1 VAELRGWSLL
11 VAGVRKVESDAG
23 KLLDGLRL
31 ENPDVLMQA
40 FDAGAVFGLDHVLG
54 VVQITI
60 EAMDRG
66 VMIAGKPETE
76 LLLRL
81 ACTNQISEAI
91 KKAGLKSGHA
101 GCFVCLSKSQEA
113 LRKVADRLAGFGRD
127 DSVIRPSAQKKKQI
141 SEGLSIN
148 KEMDDK
154 EFLDFLLERAAIL
167 V

>member
-1 VAELRGWSLL
+1 MAELRGWSLL
-11 VAGVRKVESDAG
+11 VAGVRKVEGDAG

-31 ENPDVLMQA
+31 ENPDVLIQA

-54 VVQITI
+54 VVQITL

-66 VMIAGKPETE
+66 VMIAEKPETE

-91 KKAGLKSGHA
+91 KRTGLKSGHA
-101 GCFVCLSKSQEA
+101 GCFVCLSKSQQA
-113 LRKVADRLAGFGRD
+113 LRKVAYRLAGFGRD
-127 DSVIRPSAQKKKQI
+127 DSVITSNAQKKKQI
-141 SEGLSIN
+141 AGGLSIN
-148 KEMDDK
+148 KEMDDAD
-154 EFLDFLLERAAIL
+154 FLSFLLERAAIL